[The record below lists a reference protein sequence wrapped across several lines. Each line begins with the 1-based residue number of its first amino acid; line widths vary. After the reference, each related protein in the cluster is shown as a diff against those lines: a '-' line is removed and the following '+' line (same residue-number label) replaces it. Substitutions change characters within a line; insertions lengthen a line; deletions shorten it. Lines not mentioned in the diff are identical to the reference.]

1 LDIFLPSERSPRN
14 EKPSIADENMTT
26 KDKESV
32 ADELEDEALREVDKR
47 KKARL
52 RTRGPYRQANLKT
65 QREK

>member
-1 LDIFLPSERSPRN
+1 MPRN
-14 EKPSIADENMTT
+14 EKHSTTDENMTANDT
-26 KDKESV
+26 ESV

-65 QREK
+65 QREKQD